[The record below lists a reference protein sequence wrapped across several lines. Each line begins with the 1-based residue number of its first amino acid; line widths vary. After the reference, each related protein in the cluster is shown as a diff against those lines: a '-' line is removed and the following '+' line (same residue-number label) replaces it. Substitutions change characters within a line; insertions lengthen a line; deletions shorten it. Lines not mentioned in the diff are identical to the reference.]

1 MPLPMLKSKDS
12 VPSSNVKSII
22 GIAAGKGGVGK
33 SCLTVNLALA
43 LSELGF
49 KVGVMDTDIYG
60 PSIRRMLP
68 EDQMPEQNQDRIKP
82 AISRGIK
89 LISMAYF
96 RKENEAAVVRAPI
109 ANGIIQQFIKNVDWG
124 ELDYLLIDFPPGTGD
139 VQLTLAQ
146 NAKLSGA
153 IMVTT
158 PQEVALMDVRKAM
171 HLFYQVK
178 VPIIGVVENM
188 SYYQLPG
195 GTERSYPF
203 GQGGGRRLAE
213 ESGFSL
219 LGEIPIHFEISRSG
233 DEGSS
238 IFAQKTP
245 EAEKIASIFLD
256 LAKVVVA
263 HLKIM
268 KSRRLI
274 EVEKIKQKDK
284 HTFTVEWN
292 DGLHFDFRLSRLQ
305 RRCPCAGCHDEATG
319 KSLIDENKIPD
330 DLGATSI
337 EAVGQYALRIQF
349 NSGCSKGIYSFDFL
363 RQFAE
368 EMAS

>member
-1 MPLPMLKSKDS
+1 MPLPMFQSKKNA
-12 VPSSNVKSII
+12 PASSIQSII

-33 SCLTVNLALA
+33 SCVTVNLALA
-43 LSELGF
+43 LKELGF

-68 EDQMPEQNQDRIKP
+68 EDQMPVQNQDRITP

-96 RKENEAAVVRAPI
+96 RREDEAAVVRAPI

-139 VQLTLAQ
+139 VQLTLSQ
-146 NAKLSGA
+146 SAKLSGA

-188 SYYQLPG
+188 SFYQLPG
-195 GTERSYPF
+195 SSQRVYPF
-203 GQGGGRRLAE
+203 GQGGGARLAE

-219 LGEIPIHFEISRSG
+219 LGEIPIDPEISKCG
-233 DEGSS
+233 DAGSS
-238 IFAQKTP
+238 IFDEK
-245 EAEKIASIFLD
+245 EAEPIANVFLT
-256 LAKVVVA
+256 LAKTTIG
-263 HLKIM
+263 HLKAM
-268 KSRRLI
+268 QKRHLT
-274 EVEKIKQKDK
+274 EVEKIVQKDK
-284 HTFTVEWN
+284 HTFTVEWS
-292 DGLHFDFRLSRLQ
+292 DGLVIDFRLCDLQ
-305 RRCPCAGCHDEATG
+305 RRCPCAGCTDEMTRKPLVDAKTV
-319 KSLIDENKIPD
+319 SD
-330 DLGATSI
+330 DLRASSI
-337 EAVGQYALRIQF
+337 ETVGRYALRIQF
-349 NSGCSKGIYSFDFL
+349 SAGCSKGIYSFDFL
-363 RQFAE
+363 RQMAE
-368 EMAS
+368 ESKR

>member
-1 MPLPMLKSKDS
+1 MPLPMFAAKNNAPANSIQ
-12 VPSSNVKSII
+12 SII

-33 SCLTVNLALA
+33 SCVTVNLALA
-43 LSELGF
+43 LKKLGF

-68 EDQMPEQNQDRIKP
+68 EDQMPVQNEDRIIP

-96 RKENEAAVVRAPI
+96 RRDDEAAVVRAPI

-139 VQLTLAQ
+139 VQLTLSQ
-146 NAKLSGA
+146 SAKLSGA

-171 HLFYQVK
+171 HLFHQVK

-188 SYYQLPG
+188 SYYQLPVSSQ
-195 GTERSYPF
+195 RVYPF
-203 GQGGGRRLAE
+203 GQGGGARLAE

-219 LGEIPIHFEISRSG
+219 LGEIPINAEISKCG
-233 DEGSS
+233 DEGTS
-238 IFAQKTP
+238 IFEENNQ
-245 EAEKIASIFLD
+245 EAAAIANTFLT
-256 LAKVVVA
+256 LAKTIIG

-268 KSRRLI
+268 KMRNLN
-274 EVEKIKQKDK
+274 EVEKIVQKDK
-284 HTFTVEWN
+284 HNFTVEWS
-292 DGLHFDFRLSRLQ
+292 DGLIVDFRLNDLQ
-305 RRCPCAGCHDEATG
+305 RRCPCAGCTDEITG
-319 KSLIDENKIPD
+319 KRLMDAAAVPD
-330 DLGATSI
+330 DLKASAI
-337 EAVGQYALRIQF
+337 ETVGRYALRINF

-363 RQFAE
+363 RKMAE
-368 EMAS
+368 ERK